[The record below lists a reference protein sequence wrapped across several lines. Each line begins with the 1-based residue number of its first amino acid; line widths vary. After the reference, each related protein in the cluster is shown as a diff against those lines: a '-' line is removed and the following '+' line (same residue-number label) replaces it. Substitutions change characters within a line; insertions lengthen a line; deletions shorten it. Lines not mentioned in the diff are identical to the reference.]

1 MTQYDKKFK
10 IVGLQ
15 PFGYDRTKSVY
26 TNLSGFQTE
35 YDFTQVLGN
44 YNYHKLVKKNVGF
57 ELDMI
62 YESKS
67 YLMMEEEMNPELN
80 NCFWVIGNSN
90 SIR

>member
-1 MTQYDKKFK
+1 MFKKSFRV
-10 IVGLQ
+10 IALQ
-15 PFGYDRTKSVY
+15 PFGYDRRKEIFSH
-26 TNLSGFQTE
+26 LSEVQWE
-35 YDFTQVLGN
+35 YKFEYHAGD
-44 YNYHKLVKKNVGF
+44 YRYHKLQKKNVGF

-67 YLMMEEEMNPELN
+67 HEMMENMIVNREK